1 VAAVS
6 SGGGGGGLPAEGQ
19 RTRLL
24 TAYQARLASI
34 GDPGDHGGMTR
45 TTRLAALARLAS
57 LVLALVALTGPAPAA
72 AATRWTGGIDLYR
85 SGVFTTQK
93 SWLWC
98 TPASIQIVRNIVR
111 HETDQSATS
120 QSRYFDYMRAHDRYR
135 IPVRDGTDPAGWTA
149 GFRRYVD
156 SRYRLVASSS
166 FDSALRSAVT
176 NLRRTNLPVGIT
188 VAHGNHAWV
197 LTGFTA
203 TADPAATAAFTV
215 TSVRV
220 VGPLWGLQSSSYGL
234 DMRPDTKLTPRQL
247 RGFFTPW
254 HYTSVPMAWENRWVS
269 VQPIPATS
277 TAAVQPK
284 PAPTPTAQ
292 PAPAASPT
300 PTPIATAS
308 PSIAASATAVA
319 IADTG
324 ATPPPAADTAA
335 NRDTP
340 ASSIGAPFAVVLG
353 LALGLALVVFLLGL
367 RAGRDAP
374 R

>member
-1 VAAVS
+1 MTGISRVAVVGRVALLVLLLGAVAA
-6 SGGGGGGLPAEGQ
+6 
-19 RTRLL
+19 
-24 TAYQARLASI
+24 
-34 GDPGDHGGMTR
+34 
-45 TTRLAALARLAS
+45 
-57 LVLALVALTGPAPAA
+57 PAPASA
-72 AATRWTGGIDLYR
+72 ASRWTGGIDLYR

-111 HETDQSATS
+111 HEADHSAAS

-135 IPVRDGTDPAGWTA
+135 IPVKDGTDPAGWTA

-156 SRYRLVASSS
+156 SRYRLVASTS

-176 NLRRTNLPVGIT
+176 NLRKTNLPVGIT

-203 TADPAATAAFTV
+203 TADPGATSHFTV

-220 VGPLWGLQSSSYGL
+220 VGPLWGLQSTSYGL

-269 VQPIPATS
+269 VQPIAT
-277 TAAVQPK
+277 TATGPPTTAPRASPK
-284 PAPTPTAQ
+284 PTPW
-292 PAPAASPT
+292 PEPVVAASPT
-300 PTPIATAS
+300 PQPTPQPMPTAS
-308 PSIAASATAVA
+308 AVA
-319 IADTG
+319 VAR
-324 ATPPPAADTAA
+324 ADTAPMPSPPPTGIVA
-335 NRDTP
+335 
-340 ASSIGAPFAVVLG
+340 AGAVTQIVPLLAIT
-353 LALGLALVVFLLGL
+353 LALALAVLVLGL
-367 RAGRDAP
+367 RAGRRP
-374 R
+374 SP

>member
-1 VAAVS
+1 MT
-6 SGGGGGGLPAEGQ
+6 G
-19 RTRLL
+19 
-24 TAYQARLASI
+24 TA
-34 GDPGDHGGMTR
+34 
-45 TTRLAALARLAS
+45 RLAALARLA
-57 LVLALVALTGPAPAA
+57 VLALALAAIAGPAPAA
-72 AATRWTGGIDLYR
+72 AATRWSGGIDLYR

-111 HETDQSATS
+111 HEADHSAAS

-176 NLRRTNLPVGIT
+176 NLRKTNLPVGIT

-203 TADPAATAAFTV
+203 TADPAATTNFTV

-220 VGPLWGLQSSSYGL
+220 VGPLWGLQSRSYGL

-269 VQPIPATS
+269 VQPIPSTS
-277 TAAVQPK
+277 TGAAQ
-284 PAPTPTAQ
+284 PTPTPTPTPQ
-292 PAPAASPT
+292 PAALASPT
-300 PTPIATAS
+300 PTPAATPS
-308 PSIAASATAVA
+308 PSPVVSAAAIAA
-319 IADTG
+319 TG
-324 ATPPPAADTAA
+324 ATPPPAVNAATAVV
-335 NRDTP
+335 DTP
-340 ASSIGAPFAVVLG
+340 ASSIGAPFVVVLG
-353 LALGLALVVFLLGL
+353 IALGVALVVFVLGL
-367 RAGRDAP
+367 RAGRHAP